1 MSWCNKIMH
10 LVQCKFAF
18 FACRERGN
26 AWKGQIQFQ
35 YTFSLHDDA
44 HTCLPTTI
52 LNLTALMALHYQPS
66 KATSGRVTNP
76 ILFCQ
81 LLTIKEH
88 CRKFGFLKKTRSRLT
103 SVVLDSLRLS
113 RHSIM
118 YLWISTAPWGTYLA
132 RLTTLKGAV
141 SAWKAFQ
148 ESKTGGTKEKNI
160 LPNEWGVRSWANDL
174 PLSQSIIYLQRAIR
188 KYF

>member
-88 CRKFGFLKKTRSRLT
+88 CRKFRFLKKNTIKAYISCSWQSALIT
-103 SVVLDSLRLS
+103 TLHNVSLNLYSSMRNVPGKVDYLERCRVSLKSLS
-113 RHSIM
+113 RVQD
-118 YLWISTAPWGTYLA
+118 
-132 RLTTLKGAV
+132 RRNKR
-141 SAWKAFQ
+141 
-148 ESKTGGTKEKNI
+148 KEHTPK
-160 LPNEWGVRSWANDL
+160 WVRSEE
-174 PLSQSIIYLQRAIR
+174 LS
-188 KYF
+188 